1 MLYIILPVFNPNVF
15 QIGLIGI
22 RWYSLAYIFSIL
34 ICYYL
39 IKFFNKKYKLGFD
52 SDKFYDDLVF
62 YEVLGIV
69 IGGRVGYCLFYNFG
83 WIIKHPL
90 EIFAIWHGGMS
101 FHGGLIGV
109 VLSTLLLCKK
119 YKLKW
124 LKLTDLI
131 STIAPIGLFFGR
143 LANFINLE
151 LYGRP
156 TKMPWGMIFPT
167 ADNLPRHPSQLYE
180 AFFEGIVLFI
190 LMLIVTKKKEFKT
203 TGLNS
208 FLFLLTYSS
217 FRFFLEFF
225 REPDI
230 QIGFL
235 FNYLTLGQIL
245 SLLLIIITHYF
256 IYH

>member
-1 MLYIILPVFNPNVF
+1 MLYITLPIFNPNAF
-15 QIGLIGI
+15 QIGQIGI

-34 ICYYL
+34 ICYHL
-39 IKFFNKKYKLGFD
+39 IKFLNKKYQLGFD
-52 SDKFYDDLVF
+52 NDKFYDDLIF

-69 IGGRVGYCLFYNFG
+69 IGGRVGYCFFYNFK
-83 WIIKHPL
+83 WIIKNPL

-101 FHGGLIGV
+101 FHGGLVGV
-109 VLSTLLLCKK
+109 ILATILICKK
-119 YKLKW
+119 YKLEW

-131 STIAPIGLFFGR
+131 STVAPIGLFFGR

-156 TKMPWGMIFPT
+156 TKMPWGMIFLT

-180 AFFEGIVLFI
+180 AFFEGIILFI
-190 LMLIVTKKKEFKT
+190 VMLLITKKKEFKT

-208 FLFLLTYSS
+208 FLFLIIYSL
-217 FRFFLEFF
+217 FRIFLEFF

-230 QIGFL
+230 QIGL
-235 FNYLTLGQIL
+235 IFNYFTLGQIL
-245 SLLLIIITHYF
+245 SIFLIMYYFMILL
-256 IYH
+256 